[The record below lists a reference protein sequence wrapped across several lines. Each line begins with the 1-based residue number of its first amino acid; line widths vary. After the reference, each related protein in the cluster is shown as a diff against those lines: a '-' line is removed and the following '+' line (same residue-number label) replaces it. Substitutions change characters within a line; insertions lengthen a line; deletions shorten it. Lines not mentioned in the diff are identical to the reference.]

1 MRLPSI
7 LLVAAMLAAPPLL
20 ARADPATG
28 GKPPLVKFDP
38 ANVVTFTGTVLGVRR
53 ADHGK
58 GVKSV
63 HLIVKVGDEQLSVH
77 IGPDAWVDRQKI
89 QFATG
94 DEVEVKGS
102 RFTYP
107 GGVGVIAQSV
117 TRGPDTLVVR
127 DASGRPSWSGQLA
140 TK

>member
-1 MRLPSI
+1 MRPTSI
-7 LLVAAMLAAPPLL
+7 LLLAAMLASPPLL
-20 ARADPATG
+20 ARADPAAG

-63 HLIVKVGDEQLSVH
+63 HLVVKVGDGQLSVH
-77 IGPDAWVDRQKI
+77 IGPDAWVDRQTI
-89 QFATG
+89 QFAPG

-107 GGVGVIAQSV
+107 GGAGIIAQSV
-117 TRGPDTLVVR
+117 TRGADTLVVR
-127 DASGRPSWSGQLA
+127 SASGKPSWSGQFA